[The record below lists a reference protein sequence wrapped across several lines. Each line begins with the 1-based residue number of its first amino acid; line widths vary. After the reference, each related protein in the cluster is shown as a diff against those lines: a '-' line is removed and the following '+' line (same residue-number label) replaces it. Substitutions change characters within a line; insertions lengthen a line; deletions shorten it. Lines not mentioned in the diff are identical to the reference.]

1 MTTTTTTTTTM
12 TNLIDNANKESSID
26 KALAMRDTI
35 ESFQG
40 VKVKR
45 TLDIQDAREKV
56 KAANLAIEEFNAL
69 PNISQKLDKIP
80 TTFKMI
86 VTPNDK
92 LKMTLTVTIKG
103 IDATIGSI
111 RLRREVDSKE
121 WKEVKAFSVDSKC
134 DSITDGQREFL
145 TTVSKAA
152 KKLIASYGLENM
164 NTEKKA
170 QTIICEKMKVVKSV
184 LDKIDSLAKVE
195 VIKQAV

>member
-1 MTTTTTTTTTM
+1 MTTTTTTTTM
-12 TNLIDNANKESSID
+12 ANLIDKANQESSID

-56 KAANLAIEEFNAL
+56 KAANLAIDEFNAR
-69 PNISQKLDKIP
+69 PDIAQKLDKIP

-92 LKMTLTVTIKG
+92 LKMILTVTTKG

-134 DSITDGQREFL
+134 DSITEGQREFL

-184 LDKIDSLAKVE
+184 LDKIDSLTKVE